1 MENSKIYVILDV
13 DKFNNFCE
21 EKLGSNIT
29 ADDFISM
36 ESFRN
41 EKVHLVPKYG
51 TVVTI
56 NYYLHGKSK
65 YNIFVNIRNEWEE
78 KNIVSITDADIEKLL
93 EDDIIQDEKE
103 FKKWENTFAYE
114 VSSLVD
120 FCKYVDGKFSDKEM
134 LLLLSNNTRSNF
146 DIYTV
151 KIKNEYVI
159 MYKDSKFD
167 ILRIL
172 PNARLTQKEILDLI
186 NNDVLIS
193 DKCKINYEN
202 NSIKLD
208 NKLFEISSMNRGF
221 PRINMRLRPDG
232 YYDVRI
238 RTNNTNPYQTSMIRS
253 VGKTEQDAL
262 RSLKQKLLNS
272 LNAPSV
278 TIRAYQH
285 LIEPKNLELD

>member
-1 MENSKIYVILDV
+1 MENSKIYVVLDI

-21 EKLGSNIT
+21 EKLGVDIT

-51 TVVTI
+51 AATT
-56 NYYLHGKSK
+56 NYYISGKSK

-78 KNIVSITDADIEKLL
+78 KNIVSITDRDIERLL
-93 EDDIIQDEKE
+93 KDDIIQDEKE
-103 FKKWENTFAYE
+103 FEKWENTFSYE
-114 VSSLVD
+114 VSSLVE
-120 FCKYVDGKFSDKEM
+120 FCKYIDGKFSDKEM
-134 LLLLSNNTRSNF
+134 LVLLSNSSRSNF

-151 KIKNEYVI
+151 KIKDEHVI
-159 MYKDSKFD
+159 MFKDSKFD

-172 PNARLTQKEILDLI
+172 PNARLTQNEILDLI

-208 NKLFEISSMNRGF
+208 NKLFEISSMNSVF
-221 PRINMRLRPDG
+221 PRVNIRLRPDG
-232 YYDVRI
+232 YYDARI
-238 RTNNTNPYQTSMIRS
+238 RTHTTNPYQVSMVRA
-253 VGKTEQDAL
+253 VGKTEQEAL
-262 RSLKQKLLNS
+262 NSLKNRLLNS
-272 LNAPSV
+272 LNTPNV
-278 TIRAYQH
+278 TMRAYQH
-285 LIEPKNLELD
+285 LVEPKHLELD

>member
-1 MENSKIYVILDV
+1 MENLKIYVVLDI

-21 EKLGSNIT
+21 EKLGSDIT
-29 ADDFISM
+29 ANDFISM

-51 TVVTI
+51 TTTF
-56 NYYLHGKSK
+56 NYYISGKSK

-78 KNIVSITDADIEKLL
+78 KNIVSITDKDIERLL
-93 EDDIIQDEKE
+93 EDDIIQDEKD
-103 FKKWENTFAYE
+103 FKKWENTFSYE
-114 VSSLVD
+114 VSNLAE

-134 LLLLSNNTRSNF
+134 LLLLSNNSRSNF

-159 MYKDSKFD
+159 MYKDSKID

-172 PNARLTQKEILDLI
+172 PNARLTQKEVLDLI

-193 DKCKINYEN
+193 DKCKINYED

-208 NKLFEISSMNRGF
+208 NKLFAISSMNKVF
-221 PRINMRLRPDG
+221 PRINMRLRSNG
-232 YYDVRI
+232 YYDVSI
-238 RTNNTNPYQTSMIRS
+238 RTNNTNL
-253 VGKTEQDAL
+253 VK
-262 RSLKQKLLNS
+262 
-272 LNAPSV
+272 
-278 TIRAYQH
+278 H
-285 LIEPKNLELD
+285 LWFML

>member
-1 MENSKIYVILDV
+1 MENSKIYVVLDI

-21 EKLGSNIT
+21 EKLGSDIT

-36 ESFRN
+36 ETFRN

-51 TVVTI
+51 AASI
-56 NYYLHGKSK
+56 NYYTTGKSK
-65 YNIFVNIRNEWEE
+65 YNIFVNIHNDWEE
-78 KNIVSITDADIEKLL
+78 KNIVSITDIDIEKLL
-93 EDDIIQDEKE
+93 EDEIIQDEKE
-103 FKKWENTFAYE
+103 FEKWENTFSYE
-114 VSSLVD
+114 VSSLVE
-120 FCKYVDGKFSDKEM
+120 FCKYVDDKFSDKEM
-134 LLLLSNNTRSNF
+134 LSLLSTNNRSNF

-208 NKLFEISSMNRGF
+208 NKLFAISSTNKGF

-238 RTNNTNPYQTSMIRS
+238 RTNNTNPYQISMVHA

-262 RSLKQKLLNS
+262 RLLKNKLLNS

-278 TIRAYQH
+278 TMRAYQH

>member
-1 MENSKIYVILDV
+1 MENSKIYVILDI

-21 EKLGSNIT
+21 EKLGSDIT
-29 ADDFISM
+29 ADDFIYM

-51 TVVTI
+51 ATT
-56 NYYLHGKSK
+56 NYYITGKSK
-65 YNIFVNIRNEWEE
+65 YNILVNVRNEWEE
-78 KNIVSITDADIEKLL
+78 KNIVSITDRDIERLL

-103 FKKWENTFAYE
+103 FKKWEKTFSYE
-114 VSSLVD
+114 VSNLVE
-120 FCKYVDGKFSDKEM
+120 FYKYVDGKFSDKEM
-134 LLLLSNNTRSNF
+134 LLLLSNNNRSNF

-159 MYKDSKFD
+159 MYKDSKID

-193 DKCKINYEN
+193 DKCKINYED

-208 NKLFEISSMNRGF
+208 NKLFAISSMNKVF
-221 PRINMRLRPDG
+221 PRINMMLRPDG

-238 RTNNTNPYQTSMIRS
+238 RANNTNPYKVSMVRA

-262 RSLKQKLLNS
+262 RSLKNKLLNS

-278 TIRAYQH
+278 TMRAYQH